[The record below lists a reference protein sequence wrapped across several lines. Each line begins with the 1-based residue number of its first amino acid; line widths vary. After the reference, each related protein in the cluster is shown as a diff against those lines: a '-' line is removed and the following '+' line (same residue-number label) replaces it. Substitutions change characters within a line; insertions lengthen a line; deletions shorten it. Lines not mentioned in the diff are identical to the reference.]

1 MRMLVVFEKG
11 EPLRHIGHLDLM
23 RAMQRILRRTGLP
36 VAYSQGFN
44 PHMLVNFAAP
54 LSVGASGLREIMD
67 VALAS
72 EVAEEVFLS
81 KLNSALPPALKA
93 VAAMAV
99 LDTYPAPMSRLFAAT
114 YEMKIDNPAGES
126 LAQAIP
132 GFLKKSEIPAMR
144 KTKSGEKPCDIRP
157 MIYML
162 TALQAGDGYVLTAT
176 LALREEATC
185 KPDMLLYALSDSLS
199 VPFPSYSLV
208 RTCLLG
214 KGPDG
219 ELTPLESL

>member
-11 EPLRHIGHLDLM
+11 ESLRYIGHLDLM

-36 VAYSQGFN
+36 AAYSQGFN

-67 VALAS
+67 VALAA
-72 EVAEEVFLS
+72 EVPEDVFLS
-81 KLNSALPPALKA
+81 KLNEALPPALKA
-93 VAAMAV
+93 VSARVVPDA
-99 LDTYPAPMSRLFAAT
+99 YPAPMSRLFAAD
-114 YEMKIDNPAGES
+114 YKMKMENPAGETLS
-126 LAQAIP
+126 KAIP
-132 GFLKKSEIPAMR
+132 DFLKMNEIPAMR

-157 MIYML
+157 MIYEL
-162 TALQAGDGYVLTAT
+162 TALAAGGISMLSAT

-185 KPDMLLYALSDSLS
+185 KPDMLLTALAASCGMECPPYL
-199 VPFPSYSLV
+199 LV

-214 KGPDG
+214 KDPSG
-219 ELTPLESL
+219 ELKPLETL

>member
-1 MRMLVVFEKG
+1 MLVVFEKR
-11 EPLRHIGHLDLM
+11 ESLRHIGHLDLM

-36 VAYSQGFN
+36 AAYSQGFN

-72 EVAEEVFLS
+72 EVPEEDFLS
-81 KLNSALPPALKA
+81 KLNAALPPALKA
-93 VAAMAV
+93 VAARAV

-114 YEMKIDNPAGES
+114 YGMIIENPAGET

-157 MIYML
+157 MIYEL
-162 TALQAGDGYVLTAT
+162 TAMKSGDVYVFTAS
-176 LALREEATC
+176 LALREEAAC
-185 KPDMLLYALSDSLS
+185 KPEMLLTALAAYCSMECPPYL
-199 VPFPSYSLV
+199 LV

-214 KGPDG
+214 KDPSG
-219 ELTPLESL
+219 ELKPLETL